1 MSQNVSSSNYFVKMY
16 FERDSIEFHQQN
28 RKKSVIIV
36 AKVRLFGAIFNHYVP
51 PYTTKALPKM
61 S

>member
-1 MSQNVSSSNYFVKMY
+1 MY

-28 RKKSVIIV
+28 RKKSVIIL